1 VILGFRMAFLTLK
14 IGGILIADGMIN
26 FYLNSKENEGA
37 DCIGR
42 YKVRKRGP
50 ASATLYFVFFFW

>member
-1 VILGFRMAFLTLK
+1 MAFLTLK